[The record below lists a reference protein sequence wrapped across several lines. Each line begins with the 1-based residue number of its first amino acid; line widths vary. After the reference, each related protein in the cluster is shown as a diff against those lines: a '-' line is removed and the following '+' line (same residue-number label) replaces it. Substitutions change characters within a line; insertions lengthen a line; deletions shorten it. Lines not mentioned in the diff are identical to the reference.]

1 MNAPPRAFV
10 AALLWVTALGAAPAH
25 VPIFADVGG
34 KVYDPGP
41 GIVQRYINYA
51 RGPLQRRVD
60 PTFCAEGTC
69 LPLYYVDSHNIY
81 CGSGTIDWFKAAV
94 DRPGWWLHSP
104 GGDQVLNAQT
114 RYGRCPSLRA
124 GSANTY
130 FANYG
135 DTGNQAYWRSY
146 LDAKA
151 RAARPNQCYFLDDLT
166 YRLARPSR
174 EISTLDQMLRY
185 EGAELDSLTPYCIWT
200 NGLGP
205 GGGRYGNALPGGVV
219 PIDAYAKYARAG
231 NVRGVT
237 FEDPLWSA
245 YDRTLRSANLP
256 VVINT
261 ISRLLAQTRLKVA
274 ILDSSADVDGTS
286 LDRVRRLHTAALW
299 LVTGDTL
306 DRLVSWLDPHTN
318 ARNARLTGVYPEQTV
333 VPTRPLKPMGPWTP
347 ATSSQGSG
355 CRDDRMGP
363 DDSHGGM
370 ADILVACGFDRGN
383 PAGVYARE
391 YGTCYAASRA
401 IGGCAAIVNLEDISV
416 RVDQRRLGN
425 IYRYAIG
432 WSGGPLRGVCP
443 ADAGCNGALDPRAR
457 RLGKTIE
464 IPAQDALLLAE

>member
-1 MNAPPRAFV
+1 MNAGPAV
-10 AALLWVTALGAAPAH
+10 LAALLVPTH

-41 GIVQRYINYA
+41 AIVQRYIDYA

-60 PTFCAEGTC
+60 VTFCAQGTC
-69 LPLYYVDSHNIY
+69 LPLYYVDSHSVY
-81 CGSGTIDWFKAAV
+81 CGSGTIDWFKAAA
-94 DRPGWWLHSP
+94 DRPAWWLHSP
-104 GGDQVLNAQT
+104 GGDEVLSAET
-114 RYGRCPSLRA
+114 GYGRCPNLTP

-135 DTGNQAYWRSY
+135 DAGNQRYWRSY
-146 LDAKA
+146 LDSKA
-151 RAARPNQCYFLDDLT
+151 RAARPNQCYFLDDLP

-174 EISTLDQMLRY
+174 EITTLDQMLRF
-185 EGAELDSLTPYCIWT
+185 EGAELDALSPYCIWT

-205 GGGRYGNALPGGVV
+205 GGGRYGNAVRGGAVQ
-219 PIDAYAKYARAG
+219 IDAYAKYARAG

-245 YDRTLRSANLP
+245 YDRTLRTANLP

-261 ISRLLAQTRLKVA
+261 VSRLLAQTRLKVA

-299 LVTGDTL
+299 LATGDSL

-333 VPTRPLKPMGPWTP
+333 VPTHPLRPMGPWVP
-347 ATSSQGSG
+347 ASTSQGSG
-355 CRDDRMGP
+355 CRDDRMLP
-363 DDSHGGM
+363 DESRGGM
-370 ADILVACGFDRGN
+370 ADLLLACGLDHGN

-391 YGTCYAASRA
+391 YGTCYAGTRA
-401 IGGCAAIVNLEDISV
+401 IGGCAAIVNLEDVAV
-416 RVDQRRLGN
+416 RVDQRRLGST
-425 IYRYAIG
+425 YRYAIG

-443 ADAGCNGALDPRAR
+443 TDAGCNGALDSRVR
-457 RLGKTIE
+457 RLGTTIE